1 MKSIIIHNNNIKEH
15 LNEYEMNELNFL
27 SVSTFY
33 CKTVTSPL
41 NLRLYDLTST
51 NSLFGKIV
59 RPMKAIVLLV
69 NSKVWLF

>member
-41 NLRLYDLTST
+41 NLRL
-51 NSLFGKIV
+51 
-59 RPMKAIVLLV
+59 
-69 NSKVWLF
+69 